1 MLRLL
6 QKVRTSRGVKE
17 EAQKKKKKKKE
28 RMRKQTWRRRRRERR
43 GGGGRVG
50 GGAGGP
56 SAAASSRI
64 KINSWN
70 TPTHHSSQPA
80 YSRCP
85 ISTQP
90 KYTKVHR
97 YQIHKHKKYISVKLL
112 ASKIDKCTQ
121 ITK

>member
-1 MLRLL
+1 M
-6 QKVRTSRGVKE
+6 VVV
-17 EAQKKKKKKKE
+17 
-28 RMRKQTWRRRRRERR
+28 
-43 GGGGRVG
+43 VG
-50 GGAGGP
+50 WVVLVLVGA
-56 SAAASSRI
+56 AAASSSTRI